1 MDLRLIG
8 ENLLEPADARY
19 EHDNGR
25 PYHANTAF
33 VQESLGHVGC

>member
-1 MDLRLIG
+1 MGLRLIR
-8 ENLLEPADARY
+8 ENLLKPADARY

-33 VQESLGHVGC
+33 VEESPGHVAC